1 MRYGGILMKKKNM
14 FLQLALTA
22 ALLVSTFSTTAYA
35 SDVTSTRD
43 IPVGGSGQVEM
54 VGTIEPTILTVTM
67 PTFVPFNI
75 SNSLSTQ
82 NKVISP
88 RINVKNNSNVPV
100 QVDVAYTSVDI
111 SKLKNTTW
119 SNTGAVTANQIA
131 IGLKQEETPGEMPK
145 DLSNARWLEANK
157 QQDMNV
163 LILNSNQEG
172 ALYVVGTL
180 GQDVSESAT
189 FNVTPTFVVRKTSGT
204 AN

>member
-1 MRYGGILMKKKNM
+1 MKKKNM

-22 ALLVSTFSTTAYA
+22 ALLASTFSTTVHA
-35 SDVTSTRD
+35 SDVTTTRD

-54 VGTIEPTILTVTM
+54 VGTIEPTILSVTM

-100 QVDVAYTSVDI
+100 QVDVAYTNVDI

-131 IGLKQEETPGEMPK
+131 IGLKQEETPGEMPEN
-145 DLSNARWLEANK
+145 LSNARWLQANK
-157 QQDMNV
+157 RQDMNV
-163 LILNSNQEG
+163 LVLNSNQEG

-189 FNVTPTFVVRKTSGT
+189 FNVTPTFVVSKTSLSLIHI
-204 AN
+204 

>member
-1 MRYGGILMKKKNM
+1 MGTGGIHMKKKNM
-14 FLQLALTA
+14 FLQLVLAACLLFSSTA
-22 ALLVSTFSTTAYA
+22 FAAEPA
-35 SDVTSTRD
+35 STRD

-54 VGTIEPTILTVTM
+54 VGTVEPTILTVTM

-100 QVDVAYTSVDI
+100 QVDVASTRIDI

-119 SNTGAVTANQIA
+119 SNTGAVNAHQIA
-131 IGLKQEETPGEMPK
+131 IGLKQEEVANEMPK
-145 DLSNARWLEANK
+145 DLANTRWL
-157 QQDMNV
+157 QQNQTDEMNV
-163 LILNSNQEG
+163 LILDANQDG

-189 FNVTPTFVVRKTSGT
+189 FNVTPTFVVRKTSIQ
-204 AN
+204 